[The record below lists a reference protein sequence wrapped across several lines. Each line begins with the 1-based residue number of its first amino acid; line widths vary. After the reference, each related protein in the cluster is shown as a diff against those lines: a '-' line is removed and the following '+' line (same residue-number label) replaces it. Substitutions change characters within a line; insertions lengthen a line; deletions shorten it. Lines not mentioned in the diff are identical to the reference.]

1 MRRSRRIGSL
11 LAVAVVLLAAACGGQ
26 SIRRSTADRAPS
38 RGGDLIVLLPDPDS
52 GNVGRATVSNA
63 SGTADLDRARAA
75 TYVAKNAAPS
85 PVTTLSESAAVQAV
99 GGVFDALPPAAQ
111 HFILKFQFDSDELT
125 PESKALLP
133 DILRTVKSRPVPD
146 VLVIGH
152 TDTSG
157 PSGANIAL
165 GLRRAAQIRKL
176 LVETGLDASLIEIGS
191 HGEADLV
198 IPTPDGVAEP
208 RNRRVEISVK

>member
-1 MRRSRRIGSL
+1 MRISSHAGRLAAIAAML
-11 LAVAVVLLAAACGGQ
+11 LAVACGG
-26 SIRRSTADRAPS
+26 SVRTRSTADLSSSGER
-38 RGGDLIVLLPDPDS
+38 DLVVLLPDPDS
-52 GNVGRATVSNA
+52 ASVGRATVTNA
-63 SGTADLDRARAA
+63 SGKVELDRARAA
-75 TYVAKNAAPS
+75 TYIARNAAPS
-85 PVTTLSESAAVQAV
+85 PVTTLSESDAQKAV
-99 GGVFDALPPAAQ
+99 GSVFNAMPPAAQ
-111 HFILKFQFDSDELT
+111 HFFLKFQFDSDELT

-133 DILRTVKSRPVPD
+133 DVLRTVKSRPVPD

-157 PSGANIAL
+157 PAVANIAL
-165 GLRRAAQIRKL
+165 GLRRATLIRKL

-208 RNRRVEISVK
+208 RNRRVEIAVK